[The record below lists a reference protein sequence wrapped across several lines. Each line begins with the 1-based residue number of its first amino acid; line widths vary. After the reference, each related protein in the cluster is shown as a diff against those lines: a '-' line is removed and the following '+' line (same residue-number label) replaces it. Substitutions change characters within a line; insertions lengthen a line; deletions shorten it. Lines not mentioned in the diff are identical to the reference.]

1 MESRVFGINAM
12 VADMEPLLRRLV
24 SDDVDLALAA
34 AAGLWPVELI
44 PGKLEEVFLAL
55 VVDSCDAMPS
65 GGTLRITT
73 ANIRNPEALA
83 RGDYVLLSVSD
94 TGRSVSDAVRAAI
107 RGRGKGREGLGIRLA
122 FEIGDSAGGHVEIVP
137 NGPDGTEVR
146 LLLPR
151 ADRASSTG
159 DLREAAGLQTGSE
172 TILIVEDE
180 KSLASVAGRVLS
192 RLGYSVLTAYS
203 AESALRV
210 LDEHQGPVQLLL
222 TDMMLPGMDGA
233 SLAREAHTRR
243 RDIKVLFM
251 SGFSEESLRLKGAV
265 GPAVHLLE
273 KPFTVEGLA
282 ARVRAA
288 LDA

>member
-1 MESRVFGINAM
+1 MGPRVFGINAM

-24 SDDVDLALAA
+24 GDDIDLALAE
-34 AAGLWPVELI
+34 AAGLWPVELV

-55 VVDSCDAMPS
+55 VVDGAEAMPA

-73 ANIRNPEALA
+73 SNVRNPESLA
-83 RGDYVLLSVSD
+83 PGDYVLLSVSD

-122 FEIGDSAGGHVEIVP
+122 FEVAEIAGGHVEILP
-137 NGPDGTEVR
+137 NGDDGTEVQ

-151 ADRASSTG
+151 ADRAPHEA
-159 DLREAAGLQTGSE
+159 DLLEAAGLQTGTE

-192 RLGYSVLTAYS
+192 RLGYSVHTAYS
-203 AESALRV
+203 AESALRQ
-210 LDEHQGPVQLLL
+210 LGEIQHPVHLLL
-222 TDMMLPGMDGA
+222 TDMVLPGMDGV
-233 SLAREAHTRR
+233 SLSRQARDVRPGL
-243 RDIKVLFM
+243 KVLFM

-265 GPAVHLLE
+265 GPGVHLLE
-273 KPFTVEGLA
+273 KPFTVDGLA

-288 LDA
+288 LAG